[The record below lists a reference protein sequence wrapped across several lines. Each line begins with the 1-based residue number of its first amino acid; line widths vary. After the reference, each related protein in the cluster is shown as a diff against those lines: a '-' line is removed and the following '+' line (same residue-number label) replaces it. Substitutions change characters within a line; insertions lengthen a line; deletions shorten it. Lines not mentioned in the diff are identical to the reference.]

1 MVSKEGRKKYKKLL
15 KSCKPDQNTEN
26 SDQWLN
32 EIMDIYRRQPGE
44 IRRDVMQ
51 LLQVAL
57 ESDDVEIYHKY
68 RNAACS
74 LLGIKV
80 VIKGENS

>member
-1 MVSKEGRKKYKKLL
+1 MLSKEERKKYKELL
-15 KSCKPDQNTEN
+15 KSWKLDQNAKN

-32 EIMDIYRRQPGE
+32 EIMDIYRRQSEE

-57 ESDDVEIYHKY
+57 ESGDVDIYHKY
-68 RNAACS
+68 KNAAFS

-80 VIKGENS
+80 VFKGENS